1 MNQTYPVSDPGDGAR
16 ITALSMLGL
25 LGWIALCFAAAWI
38 GSWFTTM
45 SLRDWYPALAK
56 PTLTPP
62 GWVFAPVWSAL
73 YLTMAVAAWMIWL
86 RRYRPGARRALGL
99 FIFQLALN
107 VGWSGLFFGLKSPIA
122 GLLDIAVLWCAI
134 LTTIVV
140 FSKTSRAAAW
150 LLVPYLLWVSFA
162 GYLNAGIWLLNT

>member
-1 MNQTYPVSDPGDGAR
+1 MNQTYPVSAAGDGAK
-16 ITALSMLGL
+16 ITARSVLGL
-25 LGWIALCFAAAWI
+25 VAWIALCFGAAGI

-45 SLRDWYPALAK
+45 SVRDWYPTLEK
-56 PTLTPP
+56 PMLTPP

-73 YLTMAVAAWMIWL
+73 YLTMAVAAWIVWR

-107 VGWSGLFFGLKSPIA
+107 AGWSGLFFGLKSPLA
-122 GLLDIAVLWCAI
+122 GLLDVAVLWCAI
-134 LTTIVV
+134 LMTIVA

-150 LLVPYLLWVSFA
+150 LLVPYLLWVLFA